1 MYNYFLPTKNN
12 NQQRTNE
19 DYRHVTACSMNRVN
33 EETKFVYQ
41 NIKEGRV
48 NQNEAQRENKH

>member
-19 DYRHVTACSMNRVN
+19 DYRHVTVYSMNRVN